1 MYTFSWCRI
10 DSYIQLRALFWF
22 DTHRSIF
29 YFKFKHYTVTR
40 PKASGSSFR
49 FKGEVTGLVK
59 DRDKTGT
66 RQGQDRDKTGQVSD
80 KTRKRQGK
88 DKEGRSGGGLYG
100 TGKDKASTAFQE
112 FSGGGGGGRWYRK

>member
-1 MYTFSWCRI
+1 MECYLELVTFDTFHVWVDITIFCKTCCKQNICTLFSWCGI

-66 RQGQDRDKTGQVSD
+66 RQGQDRDKTGQD
-80 KTRKRQGK
+80 EEKAGKR
-88 DKEGRSGGGLYG
+88 
-100 TGKDKASTAFQE
+100 
-112 FSGGGGGGRWYRK
+112 